1 MIKERFSGSCQNISN
16 SENFESKRVLL
27 ANKRP
32 GALSNQHVLLSFA
45 FISKACIHISDIFY
59 KCSMS
64 SASRN
69 SSREGGSPN
78 HWKRNIQPKL
88 HTACKNL
95 SSEPIWSLWAP
106 SVATWAAYILRHF
119 VLLYTPEKTNMDT
132 QNYALENVTPA
143 LNITFFWLCYIS
155 GGQPF
160 FCYFSPKEY
169 YSAGP
174 FFLCSQ
180 LEGHPARFSHASWS
194 RRSHVACA

>member
-106 SVATWAAYILRHF
+106 SVATWAAYILHHF
-119 VLLYTPEKTNMDT
+119 VLLYTPEKTNIIYPKLCFGKGDSGFKY
-132 QNYALENVTPA
+132 NL
-143 LNITFFWLCYIS
+143 FWLCYIS
-155 GGQPF
+155 GVNRF
-160 FCYFSPKEY
+160 FVTFHRRNTTEPVL
-169 YSAGP
+169 
-174 FFLCSQ
+174 FFLFCFPTSGPPCPIFTRV
-180 LEGHPARFSHASWS
+180 LK
-194 RRSHVACA
+194 